1 MLLVVSKKFINVDNV
16 YKLQTFLS
24 ENAKILFFQKALRTK
39 EELEG
44 RLTSLTE
51 NKDEEEE
58 DVQHQAVNVAAAPF
72 KLNSLK

>member
-72 KLNSLK
+72 KRNSLK